1 LNQSRFKA
9 FGALSQSL
17 LRLRLDFFAIVCAF
31 NIIQTKAMKK
41 TASKTSEIIAEIIAD
56 FDRDGTMTIEELL
69 RKMGH
74 RGLALAILVLAISS
88 VVAGIIPGFSTLMAV
103 PIMFM
108 CAQIMMGKYGI
119 WLPENI
125 RNKSVSPRV
134 IHGSLTRSIEPL
146 KKMEKYLKPRL
157 IFLTDGW
164 FKRFLALTIFI
175 LAGVLA
181 MPIPGGNFLPSIA
194 ITIIALAILER
205 DGLLVIAAMVMIAL
219 TAGIMIEIIHQAFML
234 LHSFIHWLF

>member
-1 LNQSRFKA
+1 
-9 FGALSQSL
+9 
-17 LRLRLDFFAIVCAF
+17 
-31 NIIQTKAMKK
+31 MKK

-56 FDRDGTMTIEELL
+56 FDRDGTMTIDELI

-103 PIMFM
+103 PIMLM
-108 CAQIMMGKYGI
+108 CVQIMRGEYSV

-125 RNKSVSPRV
+125 RSKSVSPRV
-134 IHGSLTRSIEPL
+134 IHGSLMRSIEPL

-157 IFLTDGW
+157 IFLTDGIC
-164 FKRFLALTIFI
+164 KRLLALTILV

-181 MPIPGGNFLPSIA
+181 MPIPGGNFLPSMA

-205 DGLLVIAAMVMIAL
+205 DGFLVIAAIGMIAL
-219 TAGIMIEIIHQAFML
+219 TAGLMIEIIHQAFLL
-234 LHSFIHWLF
+234 LHGFIHWLF